1 MAHDSTPPW
10 PGFVDALSSVLM
22 MMVFFTLILVLVVAT
37 LSYMSGSK
45 NTAVVGE
52 TASSSSPSE
61 SVNHQSRSATGRLQE
76 ALTQKAELSEED
88 IDPKESTYV
97 LALEKLEQEKVLLQK
112 QLNESQ
118 ARIAQMEES
127 RGKEVKLRSGDD
139 KTPPPF
145 TSKIVKGLDENN
157 RIIILYNQLTSTLE
171 ENNKAEVL
179 KWIGAN
185 KGAIAADGL
194 SVVATL
200 NLEGVPSTTANT
212 VSFKRLYDLIRI
224 INEEGGIPKSN
235 IKFRA
240 LTEAAPGS
248 NQVTISVNTS
258 ALQ

>member
-22 MMVFFTLILVLVVAT
+22 MMIFFTLILVLVVAT
-37 LSYMSGSK
+37 LSYKIGSTK
-45 NTAVVGE
+45 TVVSEE
-52 TASSSSPSE
+52 TASSSE
-61 SVNHQSRSATGRLQE
+61 SVNHQSRSATDRLQE

-97 LALEKLEQEKVLLQK
+97 LALEKMEEEKTLIQK
-112 QLNESQ
+112 QLKESQ
-118 ARIAQMEES
+118 ARIAQLEES

-145 TSKIVKGLDENN
+145 TSKIVKGLDEHN
-157 RIIILYNQLTSTLE
+157 RIIVLYNQLTSTLE
-171 ENNKAEVL
+171 EENKAEVL
-179 KWIGAN
+179 TWIGAN

-200 NLEGVPSTTANT
+200 NLEGVPSSTANT

-224 INEEGGIPKSN
+224 ISEEGGIPKSN